1 MEACVREDCRP
12 SRLVPSYLV
21 AYLSQPAMTS
31 MFVSDLQQLIG
42 RTLSI
47 RRVYMVTIY
56 HRGCH
61 THRIARRRPATPNA
75 SSVTLQELI
84 QFAYACGLSRARA
97 LPVPTPLAV
106 FLWRD
111 LHSVRHPS
119 TSLALPTHITTTGLD
134 WTRLFSPSGCN
145 LQLNMVLAVH
155 MIATPPS
162 HYHWLWA
169 SQPLPS
175 HLYHHTRLPANMSRI
190 SAVR

>member
-1 MEACVREDCRP
+1 MKEKEGSEGPKFDQVPNSSALAIFDTVPPLVALEMERVTREFPGKKVDLMEACVREDCRP

-97 LPVPTPLAV
+97 LVYPC
-106 FLWRD
+106 R
-111 LHSVRHPS
+111 LH
-119 TSLALPTHITTTGLD
+119 LPCSCGGIF
-134 WTRLFSPSGCN
+134 TRFGIL
-145 LQLNMVLAVH
+145 
-155 MIATPPS
+155 PP
-162 HYHWLWA
+162 H
-169 SQPLPS
+169 
-175 HLYHHTRLPANMSRI
+175 
-190 SAVR
+190 

>member
-1 MEACVREDCRP
+1 MPPLVALEMERVTREFPGKKVDLMEACVREDCRP
-12 SRLVPSYLV
+12 SRLVPRSVPL
-21 AYLSQPAMTS
+21 PAS
-31 MFVSDLQQLIG
+31 HDFVSDLQQLIDYG

-47 RRVYMVTIY
+47 SHSAVRRVYMVTIY
-56 HRGCH
+56 HRSCH
-61 THRIARRRPATPNA
+61 THRIARTRPATPNA

-155 MIATPPS
+155 TIATPPS
-162 HYHWLWA
+162 HYYW
-169 SQPLPS
+169 P
-175 HLYHHTRLPANMSRI
+175 
-190 SAVR
+190 